1 MKKKFITIYIL
12 FFSLIV
18 FAQVTDHL
26 LAGNEL
32 FRNGQFELAEKHYRA
47 VKPGHAD
54 YSKAQFNLAT
64 ALYNQNKYRDA
75 VTIFQ
80 QLENSGADPSIRSAA
95 SYDKG
100 VVFTKQK
107 DLEQAIEA
115 YKSAL
120 RLVPDDQQAREN
132 LQKALMELKKQQQE
146 QNQQK
151 QNRGGGGMS
160 EREAENKLKQLQEKE
175 KDIQQKLNKSDDKGG
190 AMPKDW

>member
-47 VKPGHAD
+47 VKSGHAD
-54 YSKAQFNLAT
+54 YAKAQFNLAT